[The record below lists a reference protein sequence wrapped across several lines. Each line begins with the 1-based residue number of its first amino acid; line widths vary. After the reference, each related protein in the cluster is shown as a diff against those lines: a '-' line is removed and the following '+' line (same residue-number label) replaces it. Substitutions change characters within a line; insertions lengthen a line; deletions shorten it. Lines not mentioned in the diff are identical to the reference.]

1 MIDACF
7 HHLMILLIL
16 PPVLLGGLVPGT
28 LLFMEMGESIKQQ
41 ALHDHFW
48 WLAATHA
55 VMY

>member
-1 MIDACF
+1 MIDACL
-7 HHLMILLIL
+7 HHLKILLIL